1 MGQAIEVDPQVVG
14 DVTIFATDRGLTGQ
28 DGSGYESA
36 AEAAA
41 DDHFPGRLA
50 QRLFAADDQLDSIW
64 IASNS
69 AVLRRPG
76 GWDDATVTST
86 ADVISRFFLYY

>member
-1 MGQAIEVDPQVVG
+1 MGQAIEVDPQVIG
-14 DVTIFATDRGLTGQ
+14 DVAIFSTDRGLTGQ
-28 DGSGYESA
+28 DGAGYESA

-41 DDHFPGRLA
+41 DDRFPGRLA
-50 QRLFAADDQLDSIW
+50 QRLFASDDRLDSVW

-76 GWDDATVTST
+76 GWDDAVVTS
-86 ADVISRFFLYY
+86 AAGVISGFFLYY

>member
-1 MGQAIEVDPQVVG
+1 MGQSIEVEPQVIG
-14 DVTIFATDRGLTGQ
+14 DVAIFATDRGLTGQ

-36 AEAAA
+36 AQAAG
-41 DDHFPGRLA
+41 DDRFPGRLA
-50 QRLFAADDQLDSIW
+50 QRLFALDEQLDSVW

-76 GWDDATVTST
+76 GWDDAAVAST
-86 ADVISRFFLYY
+86 ADVIGSFFLYY